1 MDNFATNIDNTAT
14 ISSDSLNLILTESF
28 VHQSVSFNGFTFNNL
43 GIITDG
49 GFYNVADLTVNNF
62 NVTAGYDFSNQS
74 NSTITANDFNVT
86 AGTDFLN
93 RYGATISADSFNV
106 TATYFANQSSSTIDA
121 DTVTIEVTNFATNIE
136 NTATISSDNLNFIL
150 TAAFTHESDSFN
162 GFTFNSLGIITDGSF
177 RNEADLTLNNLN
189 VTAGGDGFL
198 NSATINS
205 DSFNVTVLTGYHS
218 DFSSYGTINAN
229 DFNVTTERYFY
240 NDGTIS
246 ADNFNVTAGA
256 NFNNHNATINAD
268 NFNVTA
274 RHSFSNRYEA
284 TISANNFNVTVEEE
298 FTNSNNA
305 TIDAGSFN
313 VTVTNT
319 NTYGGFYNQDGVI
332 INADN
337 FNVTAADNFY
347 NTDDATIS
355 ADNFNVTAKGDFYY
369 YGDGDFELA
378 TNDSLTVLGDAFID
392 VNNFNNHSNV
402 VTDSLTITVDNFATN
417 IDNTGTISADSLNLI
432 LTDDFTHSSTS
443 FNGFTFNNLGINT
456 GGNFTNR
463 DALNLSG
470 ALTITVENFDA
481 NIDNTATIS
490 SDSLNL
496 ILTESFV
503 HQSVSFNGFTFNNL
517 GINTGG
523 NFTNRHALNVPGAL
537 TITVE
542 NFDANIDNTATI
554 SSDSLNLIL
563 TDDFTHESDS
573 FTGFNNFSNLGIN
586 TGGNFTKSCS

>member
-1 MDNFATNIDNTAT
+1 M
-14 ISSDSLNLILTESF
+14 
-28 VHQSVSFNGFTFNNL
+28 
-43 GIITDG
+43 
-49 GFYNVADLTVNNF
+49 
-62 NVTAGYDFSNQS
+62 
-74 NSTITANDFNVT
+74 
-86 AGTDFLN
+86 
-93 RYGATISADSFNV
+93 
-106 TATYFANQSSSTIDA
+106 
-121 DTVTIEVTNFATNIE
+121 TNFATNIE

-218 DFSSYGTINAN
+218 DFYNYATINAN
-229 DFNVTTERYFY
+229 DFNVTTERYFD
-240 NDGTIS
+240 NDDTIS
-246 ADNFNVTAGA
+246 ADNFNVTARYFD
-256 NFNNHNATINAD
+256 NSNATINAD

-274 RHSFSNRYEA
+274 RYSFENSRSA
-284 TISANNFNVTVEEE
+284 TINADNFNVTAEE
-298 FTNSNNA
+298 FFINSNNA

-319 NTYGGFYNQDGVI
+319 DTYGGFYNQDGVI

-347 NTDDATIS
+347 NTDGATIS

-402 VTDSLTITVDNFATN
+402 VADSLTITVDNFATN

-542 NFDANIDNTATI
+542 NFDGQKLSVSIRFKLSDEIVAVLSILASKFSTVIVKAPERLRASLFVKLPPVLIPKLLKVKPLKEVLLWVKSSVSIRFKLSAEIVPVLSILVAKLSTVIVKLSATT
-554 SSDSLNLIL
+554 LL
-563 TDDFTHESDS
+563 
-573 FTGFNNFSNLGIN
+573 
-586 TGGNFTKSCS
+586 